1 MRNWSNKGI
10 AHCRSSGCFLVE
22 SVDPAKE
29 DFFICE
35 PIVHRAKAAA
45 GPEIQRL
52 FRPRPARPRR
62 RGQTRQAAAARMVIL
77 SKNSNILG
85 CSQLPGLSINY
96 RRKHCE
102 TNIMVQNMRSVAEV
116 VP

>member
-62 RGQTRQAAAARMVIL
+62 RGQTRQAAAASYGTVPRTAIFLVPANFQDFQSITGG
-77 SKNSNILG
+77 NIVK
-85 CSQLPGLSINY
+85 Q
-96 RRKHCE
+96 
-102 TNIMVQNMRSVAEV
+102 T
-116 VP
+116 

>member
-52 FRPRPARPRR
+52 FRPQPARPRR
-62 RGQTRQAAAARMVIL
+62 RGQTRQAAAARWYCN
-77 SKNSNILG
+77 KNSNILG
-85 CSQLPGLSINY
+85 SSQLPGLSINY